1 MREQVIKMLGQILV
15 NNIGS
20 KLTEELA
27 SGIVNNT
34 NMAWQQYEEMLAQER
49 DEDLKMAKRLN
60 VKRENENKIE
70 LQKIREREA
79 EERKKAL
86 PEEKKPIYRYRME
99 TVLDIKPDEGKKK

>member
-1 MREQVIKMLGQILV
+1 MREDSAK
-15 NNIGS
+15 
-20 KLTEELA
+20 KR
-27 SGIVNNT
+27 
-34 NMAWQQYEEMLAQER
+34 AQER

-70 LQKIREREA
+70 LQKIRVREA
-79 EERKKAL
+79 EERKNAL